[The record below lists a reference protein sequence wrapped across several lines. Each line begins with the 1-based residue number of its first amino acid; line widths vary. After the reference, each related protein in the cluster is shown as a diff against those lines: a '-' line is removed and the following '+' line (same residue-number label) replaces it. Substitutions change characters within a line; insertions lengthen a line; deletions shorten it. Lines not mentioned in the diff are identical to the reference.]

1 MDLALYT
8 TVHPGTRP
16 FLKEWYESVRAQT
29 DSQFDLWIG
38 IDDLDVDEACA
49 AMGVR
54 PEANWVRAE
63 PGDTPVQVRERTW
76 RALIPH
82 ADAVVM
88 VDADDVMR
96 PRRVEH
102 ARRQISECDIGACAL
117 QLVDEE
123 GKEIDCVM
131 PPSKYETPEG
141 VLPRHN
147 IFGLSNTIYRTQV
160 LDESLPVP
168 KDTTLIDWYLATQAW
183 LKGSTLSIDQTI
195 LMEYRQHNDS
205 TLSLLPPYTKENVR
219 RTTQAVQRHF
229 SAVTRNLP
237 SDPNSDR
244 LLVFQNVREEVH
256 QFQKRILPDDERL
269 EKYISALN
277 RCPPLP
283 LWWGCVARPELSHLW
298 NNQTTQ

>member
-8 TVHPGTRP
+8 TVHPSTRP

-29 DSQFDLWIG
+29 VSQFDLWIG
-38 IDDLDVDEACA
+38 LDDLKVDEAYA
-49 AMGVR
+49 AMEAR
-54 PEANWVRAE
+54 PEANWVPAE
-63 PGDTPVQVRERTW
+63 PDDTPAQVRERAW

-82 ADAVVM
+82 ADAVIM

-96 PRRVEH
+96 PRRVER

-117 QLVDEE
+117 QLVDKDGE
-123 GKEIDCVM
+123 EIDFVM
-131 PPSKYETPEG
+131 PPSGYETPKD

-147 IFGLSNTIYRTQV
+147 IFGLTNTVHRTQV
-160 LDESLPVP
+160 LDQNLPVP
-168 KDTTLIDWYLATQAW
+168 KDTTLIDWYLATQSW
-183 LKGSTLSIDQTI
+183 LKGSTLSVDQTI
-195 LMEYRQHNDS
+195 LMEYRQHDDS
-205 TLSLLPPYTKENVR
+205 TLSLLPPYTKEDVR
-219 RTTQAVQRHF
+219 RTTQAVQHHF

-244 LLVFQNVREEVH
+244 LSVFQKAREEVH
-256 QFQKRILPDDERL
+256 QFQRRIFPDDERL

-277 RCPPLP
+277 RCSPLP